1 MVGIKA
7 KRSETPEICESE
19 SIEVDVG
26 RDRQQ
31 SPVTILDEF
40 IVCLSLKLT
49 LWGFGERFRAEVA
62 LDSPFQ
68 SCHRSVMNT
77 EVVERNLANLERR
90 VAEIEDRLGEPKP
103 VGWRAVAG
111 QAEDD
116 DLFEEA
122 IRLGAEWRVKANA
135 SER

>member
-1 MVGIKA
+1 M
-7 KRSETPEICESE
+7 S
-19 SIEVDVG
+19 
-26 RDRQQ
+26 
-31 SPVTILDEF
+31 
-40 IVCLSLKLT
+40 
-49 LWGFGERFRAEVA
+49 
-62 LDSPFQ
+62 
-68 SCHRSVMNT
+68 T